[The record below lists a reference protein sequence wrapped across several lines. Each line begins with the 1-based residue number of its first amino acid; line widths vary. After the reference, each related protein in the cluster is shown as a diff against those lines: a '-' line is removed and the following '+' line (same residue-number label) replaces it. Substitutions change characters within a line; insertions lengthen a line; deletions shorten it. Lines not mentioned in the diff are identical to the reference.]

1 MKQNNFGNTYPIE
14 LNKKVIIIGGMGHG
28 SIIAEVI
35 EDNRRKYNDNEWLV
49 AGFCNDF
56 DTVVDNYK
64 VLGKIKDIPTLLKQ
78 GYYFSWGIHLI
89 GRNYK
94 TEDIFNS
101 IDIPDNRW
109 AAIIHKSSFISSS
122 AEIRSGAFVMY
133 GSYIGPRTIVG
144 KYAMIKAN
152 VNIGHDVFIEPLC
165 HIAMGANINS
175 NVRLG
180 TCSDVSVGAQVMLDI
195 HIGAHSMLGA
205 QALDMHDIPDGEIH
219 IGVPARF
226 LKLMKKN

>member
-1 MKQNNFGNTYPIE
+1 MLQVIKQNLFENTHPIE
-14 LNKKVIIIGGMGHG
+14 INKKVIIIGGKGHG

-64 VLGKIKDIPTLLKQ
+64 VLGKIKNIPTLLKL

-101 IDIPDNRW
+101 INIPDDR
-109 AAIIHKSSFISSS
+109 
-122 AEIRSGAFVMY
+122 
-133 GSYIGPRTIVG
+133 
-144 KYAMIKAN
+144 
-152 VNIGHDVFIEPLC
+152 
-165 HIAMGANINS
+165 
-175 NVRLG
+175 
-180 TCSDVSVGAQVMLDI
+180 
-195 HIGAHSMLGA
+195 
-205 QALDMHDIPDGEIH
+205 
-219 IGVPARF
+219 
-226 LKLMKKN
+226 